1 MINSAFR
8 KFQQDH
14 VDLPSDESQKAKAS
28 RAFLIEQIG
37 SVPSEKG
44 FHMLAAY
51 APINYGSFARR
62 TKLRP
67 LDDIDLL
74 LPVVGRGTE
83 ATVSPNGNYTYW
95 LKIKDPDAPLAVY
108 SDPYSYVNSTKVINA
123 IKSEL
128 SKAKHYKKADIKKNG
143 EAVTMELA
151 SYNWVFDIVPAVPI
165 TDGKG
170 GAAYYLIPDGF
181 GNWKATDPRIDDN
194 RINSIDAAHNG
205 AFRQICRLLKYWNNR
220 SVKPRL
226 PSYYFETVV
235 YNTFLGGQIK
245 SPPQAVRD
253 FFAAAPAI
261 LSQSCP
267 DPKGLGP
274 NLDVDIEWTEKQ
286 KVITSMSDASKA
298 AQTAIGLG
306 WVHGYEQSAIA
317 KWKTIF
323 GPAFGT

>member
-1 MINSAFR
+1 MINSAFK
-8 KFQQDH
+8 KFQKDH
-14 VDLPSDESQKAKAS
+14 VDLLSDESNKAKAS

-37 SVPSEKG
+37 SLSTEKG
-44 FHMLAAY
+44 FPILATY
-51 APINYGSFARR
+51 DPLNYGSFARK

-67 LDDIDLL
+67 LDDIDIL
-74 LPVVGRGTE
+74 LPVNGRGTE
-83 ATVSPNGNYTYW
+83 STVAQNGNYKYW
-95 LKIKDPDAPLAVY
+95 LKIKGSDAPLAAY
-108 SDPYSYVNSTKVINA
+108 PDAYGYVNSTKVINA
-123 IKSEL
+123 IKSGL
-128 SKAKHYKKADIKKNG
+128 SKAKHYKKADIKKSG
-143 EAVTMELA
+143 EAVTLELA

-165 TDGKG
+165 NDGKG
-170 GAAYYLIPDGF
+170 GTAYYLIPDGF

-194 RINSIDAAHNG
+194 RINSIDTAHNG
-205 AFRQICRLLKYWNNR
+205 AFRQMCRLLKYWNNR
-220 SVKPRL
+220 SGKPRL

-235 YNTFLGGQIK
+235 YNTFLGCQIR
-245 SPPQAVRD
+245 STPQAVHD

-261 LSQSCP
+261 VSQSCP

-274 NLDVDIEWTEKQ
+274 NLDVDIEWAEKQ

-298 AQTAIGLG
+298 AQAAIGLG